1 MARRAQ
7 PEPVDARLLKIA
19 AAHIRRHGI
28 AKTTIVSIAAEAGMS
43 HANVYRYFPSKW
55 ALFEALPGWAPW
67 AGAPFVIGS
76 GLYIRW
82 RERVRAREK
91 TQAAIA

>member
-28 AKTTIVSIAAEAGMS
+28 AKTTIVSIAAEA
-43 HANVYRYFPSKW
+43 HVACQCLPLFPV
-55 ALFEALPGWAPW
+55 EM
-67 AGAPFVIGS
+67 GAV
-76 GLYIRW
+76 
-82 RERVRAREK
+82 
-91 TQAAIA
+91 